1 MDPASFLGLEPT
13 DDPTRFRLPVTP
25 GISTGAGFL
34 YGGCGLG
41 AGIAAMEAM
50 TGRPI
55 VWATA
60 QYLSYAKPPS
70 VIDIEVQEVVRGHQ
84 ISQARAIA
92 RVGDT
97 EILAVHGALGLR
109 PMEAGGEWAI
119 RPEVPGPDE
128 CPPRLH
134 WRGEGDD
141 ISSRLDVRI
150 AQGRGVDEMDG
161 TPGDGRSVLWA
172 RMPNLHG
179 RFGGGALDIS
189 GAALGI
195 LGDYV
200 PFGVGQALGARAGG
214 NSLDN
219 TLRVAC
225 LVPTEWVL
233 LDIRIHAIANGFAH
247 GLVHQWAEDGTLL
260 ATASQSTI
268 VRFWKDA

>member
-1 MDPASFLGLEPT
+1 VDARTFLGLEPT
-13 DDPTRFRLPVTP
+13 GDPTRWRLPVTP
-25 GISTGAGFL
+25 GIATGAGFL

-41 AGIAAMEAM
+41 AGIEAMEGA
-50 TGRPI
+50 TGRPVI
-55 VWATA
+55 WATA
-60 QYLSYAKPPS
+60 QYLSYAKPPA
-70 VIDIEVQEVVRGHQ
+70 VVDIEVSEVVRGHQ
-84 ISQARAIA
+84 MSQCRAVA
-92 RVGDT
+92 RVGAT
-97 EILAVHGALGLR
+97 EILTVHGALGIR
-109 PMEAGGEWAI
+109 PVEACGEWAI
-119 RPEVPGPDE
+119 RPDVPGPE
-128 CPPRLH
+128 SCPTRRH

-141 ISSRLDVRI
+141 ISSRLDVRV
-150 AQGRGVDEMDG
+150 AKGRSFDELDG

-172 RMPNLHG
+172 RMPNLLE
-179 RFGGGALDIS
+179 AS

-200 PFGVGQALGARAGG
+200 PFGVSQALGLRAGG

-219 TLRVAC
+219 TLRVAR
-225 LVPTEWVL
+225 LVPTEWVM